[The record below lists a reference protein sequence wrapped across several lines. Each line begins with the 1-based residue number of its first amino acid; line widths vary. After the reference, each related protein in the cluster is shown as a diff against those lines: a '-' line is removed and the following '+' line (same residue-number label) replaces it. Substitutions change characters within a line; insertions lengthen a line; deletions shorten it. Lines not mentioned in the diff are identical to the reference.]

1 VAVRVRLGG
10 VPGPRRRSCGLL
22 AASGQVRRRGG
33 LLAIQ
38 CSRIEKFGIAA
49 AHWTLAAKCTAKRML
64 TCGDAW
70 TTNASASA
78 AMRIV
83 SVMSPGPTDIGLA
96 HDSASGPQELQ
107 RLADNAPGHRT
118 AYAGSSISA
127 PPAVGT
133 TGVTGPKRAAGTDV
147 MSASTRGCGH
157 PAIGTT
163 ASSGPLNNGVGERS
177 ASDSRGST
185 TGPSGAGDG
194 PPTTSRNEASRSD

>member
-1 VAVRVRLGG
+1 MAVRVRLGG
-10 VPGPRRRSCGLL
+10 VPGPRRRSYGLL

-78 AMRIV
+78 AMRIA

-96 HDSASGPQELQ
+96 HDSASGPQEL
-107 RLADNAPGHRT
+107 
-118 AYAGSSISA
+118 SA
-127 PPAVGT
+127 WQT
-133 TGVTGPKRAAGTDV
+133 MLLVTGPHTQDLRFPLRLQLARLVLPDP
-147 MSASTRGCGH
+147 SAQQV
-157 PAIGTT
+157 PM
-163 ASSGPLNNGVGERS
+163 
-177 ASDSRGST
+177 
-185 TGPSGAGDG
+185 
-194 PPTTSRNEASRSD
+194 